1 MKNCPYCGGEIKD
14 EASVCKYCGKGLI
27 YMSSDGTSIPV
38 KVDPPVIAPSP
49 TPSVPADESSALDA
63 PGVQPHNQWIEE
75 NKIPDPAP
83 FVAAPIVAAPGDPKM
98 KRCPY
103 CAEEIRAEASIC
115 RFCGR
120 NLGSTPVVSETPV
133 LNERFESTIRDYQRN
148 GYSLVSKMANSAIM
162 ERRAPIAAG
171 LMAMWIVIF
180 WIGAIIYGSEGNRKK
195 YTVNINTRP
204 DGSVEVFGGT
214 FEEVEKDKKS
224 RNIIGWIIFG
234 LVIATFI
241 CAIASGGFN
250 Q

>member
-1 MKNCPYCGGEIKD
+1 
-14 EASVCKYCGKGLI
+14 
-27 YMSSDGTSIPV
+27 
-38 KVDPPVIAPSP
+38 
-49 TPSVPADESSALDA
+49 
-63 PGVQPHNQWIEE
+63 
-75 NKIPDPAP
+75 
-83 FVAAPIVAAPGDPKM
+83 
-98 KRCPY
+98 
-103 CAEEIRAEASIC
+103 
-115 RFCGR
+115 
-120 NLGSTPVVSETPV
+120 
-133 LNERFESTIRDYQRN
+133 
-148 GYSLVSKMANSAIM
+148 
-162 ERRAPIAAG
+162 
-171 LMAMWIVIF
+171 MAMWIVIF